1 MTTPISSDDVREA
14 YDGVEARL
22 YELMMGELLHLGG
35 LMSSLELVER
45 AGIAKGSPGIDLC
58 CGNGASMRMLVQL
71 AAVASMI
78 GVELSEKQVERTTAR
93 TRRAGLE
100 DRVRVIHGDACET
113 GLPDGQADF
122 VWSEDAWCYVPAKAK
137 LVAEAV
143 RITRPGGMVAFT
155 DWTLGEPLLPR
166 CDHRTARLHPRPRT
180 CREGGSDPGHR
191 APSGVGARHR

>member
-1 MTTPISSDDVREA
+1 MF
-14 YDGVEARL
+14 AR
-22 YELMMGELLHLGG
+22 
-35 LMSSLELVER
+35 
-45 AGIAKGSPGIDLC
+45 P
-58 CGNGASMRMLVQL
+58 
-71 AAVASMI
+71 
-78 GVELSEKQVERTTAR
+78 TTAR

-113 GLPDGQADF
+113 GLPDGRADF

-155 DWTLGEPLLPR
+155 DWTLSEPLLPR

-191 APSGVGARHR
+191 APSGVGLIIDESTSPAQSCSPLRVVRPGLGGTSIFPFPLRALRNSRSKSASKSLDPRRPSLASTTRCSVSGSVTPVAWPLK